1 MDVSIFKDPWIL
13 GMIVVATVSIVGL
26 AKAGRNSRTSALRK
40 SQPLHP
46 ARYIFPCNPHSA
58 NYVRAYYFHLAWL

>member
-26 AKAGRNSRTSALRK
+26 AKAWK
-40 SQPLHP
+40 K
-46 ARYIFPCNPHSA
+46 FKDK
-58 NYVRAYYFHLAWL
+58 RAEKESTTPSS